1 MRCKHC
7 ALGDSGKVFS
17 PWKETAREEH
27 SFSLCAQCLSALDI
41 GFLDTSV
48 HIYCYHSDLNYHF
61 CLEYSSLL
69 TGIPAATLTH
79 HPHCSQRDPVKS
91 KSGHVPPHSDP
102 PGTSHLTLS
111 ESPTPHP
118 LQDPTRPLSHPLPN
132 LLSCF
137 CPPHSLCS
145 SHSGLAEITRQ
156 LSQGLCTS
164 CSFCWECSSPGIP
177 SAPSPAPSGLCSR
190 VRQS

>member
-1 MRCKHC
+1 MLWGSQGRSFLPGKRRLVRNIPFISVSC
-7 ALGDSGKVFS
+7 AFLL
-17 PWKETAREEH
+17 W
-27 SFSLCAQCLSALDI
+27 I
-41 GFLDTSV
+41 LDTSV

-79 HPHCSQRDPVKS
+79 HLHCSQRDPVKS

-118 LQDPTRPLSHPLPN
+118 LQDPTRPLSHPLHD
-132 LLSCF
+132 LLPCF
-137 CPPHSLCS
+137 SPPHSLCS
-145 SHSGLAEITRQ
+145 SHSGLTEITRQ
-156 LSQGLCTS
+156 LSQGLCIS
-164 CSFCWECSSPGIP
+164 CSLCWESSSPGIP
-177 SAPSPAPSGLCSR
+177 SAPSAELNGEPGRGPR
-190 VRQS
+190 